1 MPGTK
6 TKNFNQ
12 YNITIKMTHTS
23 GERWLQYIKLQN
35 TRTQNM

>member
-12 YNITIKMTHTS
+12 YNITIKMIHTL
-23 GERWLQYIKLQN
+23 EEKDACN
-35 TRTQNM
+35 T

>member
-12 YNITIKMTHTS
+12 YNITIKMTHIRGKKMLAVLKTTK
-23 GERWLQYIKLQN
+23 Y
-35 TRTQNM
+35 